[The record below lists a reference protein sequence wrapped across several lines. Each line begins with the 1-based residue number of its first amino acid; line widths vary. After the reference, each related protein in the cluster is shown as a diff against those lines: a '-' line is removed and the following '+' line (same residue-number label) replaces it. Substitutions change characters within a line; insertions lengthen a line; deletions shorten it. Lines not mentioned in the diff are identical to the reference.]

1 MTSSFFE
8 KKNKK
13 RALVFGGGGAR
24 GSFEIGVW
32 RALDELDYVP
42 DIITGTSVGAL
53 NGALYILGDVS
64 EAESMWKEI
73 ETGKVLDMDTPLKID
88 SFKEYRRTLT
98 GFLIKIIR
106 EKGVSSAPLKELID
120 SYIDDENKI
129 RNDGTVFGLSTTN
142 LKTREIEYYFLDDI
156 EEGRLNDYLLASA
169 SLYPAIQKKI
179 IDGTPYID
187 GGYRNNI
194 PINMALNKAP
204 DQIILVDVQGP
215 GLLHYD
221 HRIEE
226 CESLLIRTK
235 WPLGDMLLFDTN
247 RTEVNIELGYCET
260 MKLARPD
267 LYKGLWY
274 TYDSETLDKDES
286 VFYVAL
292 NGLLTGKRSKG
303 VYDYI
308 KKDNHQLIL
317 LKELEK
323 RWGGTVDETT
333 VSLVLCELTGKLFN
347 MIPDKIYSVDEFQSE
362 LIHRLIK
369 MREAERKKPV
379 DEFEPRFLLSGKEW
393 TEEFLEGLPLISNRS
408 LVIQILERLE
418 DEQLKWDTPFYKL
431 MIRTRPFPFI
441 IALYCKYL
449 LNKKLGL
456 YGEK

>member
-1 MTSSFFE
+1 
-8 KKNKK
+8 
-13 RALVFGGGGAR
+13 
-24 GSFEIGVW
+24 
-32 RALDELDYVP
+32 
-42 DIITGTSVGAL
+42 
-53 NGALYILGDVS
+53 
-64 EAESMWKEI
+64 MWKEI
-73 ETGKVLDMDTPLKID
+73 ETGKVLDFDAPLSID
-88 SFKEYRRTLT
+88 SFKDYRRTLT

-106 EKGVSSAPLKELID
+106 EKGISSAPLKALID
-120 SYIDDENKI
+120 TYIDDESRI
-129 RNDGTVFGLSTTN
+129 RSDGTIFGLSTTN

-169 SLYPAIQKKI
+169 SLYPAIQKKM

-187 GGYRNNI
+187 GGYWNNI
-194 PINMALNKAP
+194 PINMALDKLP
-204 DQIILVDVQGP
+204 DQIVLVDLQGP

-267 LYKGLWY
+267 IYRGLWY
-274 TYDSETLDKDES
+274 TYDTDTVETDAS
-286 VFYVAL
+286 VFYLAL

-303 VYDYI
+303 VYEYI
-308 KKDNHQLIL
+308 KKDNHQLIFL
-317 LKELEK
+317 REIEK
-323 RWGGTVDETT
+323 RWGSAVDETT
-333 VSLVLCELTGKLFN
+333 VSLALCELTGKLFN
-347 MIPDKIYSVDEFQSE
+347 MIPDKIYSIDKFQNE

-369 MREAERKKPV
+369 MRDAERKNPIN
-379 DEFEPRFLLSGKEW
+379 EFEPRFLLSGKEW
-393 TEEFLEGLPLISNRS
+393 TEEFLEGLPLISNRT

-449 LNKKLGL
+449 LNKNLGL
-456 YGEK
+456 YR

>member
-1 MTSSFFE
+1 MTPSFFE

-53 NGALYILGDVS
+53 NGALYILGNVS
-64 EAESMWKEI
+64 EAERMWKEI
-73 ETGKVLDMDTPLKID
+73 ETGKVLDLDAPLSID
-88 SFKEYRRTLT
+88 SFKDYRRTLT
-98 GFLIKIIR
+98 GFLIRIIR
-106 EKGVSSAPLKELID
+106 EKGISSAPLKALID
-120 SYIDDENKI
+120 TYIDDESRI
-129 RNDGTVFGLSTTN
+129 RSDGTIFGLSTTN

-169 SLYPAIQKKI
+169 SLYPAIQKKM

-187 GGYRNNI
+187 GGYWNNI
-194 PINMALNKAP
+194 PINMALDKLP
-204 DQIILVDVQGP
+204 DQIVLVDLQGP

-267 LYKGLWY
+267 IYRGLWY
-274 TYDSETLDKDES
+274 TYDTDTVETDAS
-286 VFYVAL
+286 VFYLAL

-303 VYDYI
+303 VYEYI
-308 KKDNHQLIL
+308 KRDNHQLIFL
-317 LKELEK
+317 REIEK
-323 RWGGTVDETT
+323 RWGSAVDETT
-333 VSLVLCELTGKLFN
+333 VSLALCELTGKLFN
-347 MIPDKIYSVDEFQSE
+347 MIPDKIYSIDKFQNE
-362 LIHRLIK
+362 IIHRLIK
-369 MREAERKKPV
+369 MRDAERKNPIN
-379 DEFEPRFLLSGKEW
+379 EFEPRFLLSGKEW
-393 TEEFLEGLPLISNRS
+393 TEEFLEGLPLISNRT

-449 LNKKLGL
+449 LNKNLGL
-456 YGEK
+456 YR

>member
-1 MTSSFFE
+1 MTPSFFE

-13 RALVFGGGGAR
+13 RALVFGGGGER

-53 NGALYILGDVS
+53 NGALYILGNVS
-64 EAESMWKEI
+64 EAERMWKEI
-73 ETGKVLDMDTPLKID
+73 ETGKVLDLDAPLSID
-88 SFKEYRRTLT
+88 SFKDYRRTLT
-98 GFLIKIIR
+98 GFLIRIIR
-106 EKGVSSAPLKELID
+106 EKGISSAPLKALID
-120 SYIDDENKI
+120 TYIDDESRI
-129 RNDGTVFGLSTTN
+129 RSDGTIFGLSTTN

-169 SLYPAIQKKI
+169 SLYPAIQKKM

-187 GGYRNNI
+187 GGYWNNI
-194 PINMALNKAP
+194 PINMALDKLP
-204 DQIILVDVQGP
+204 DQIVLVDLQGP

-267 LYKGLWY
+267 IYRGLWY
-274 TYDSETLDKDES
+274 TYDTDTVETDAS
-286 VFYVAL
+286 VFYLAL

-303 VYDYI
+303 VYEYI
-308 KKDNHQLIL
+308 KRDNHQLIFL
-317 LKELEK
+317 REIEK
-323 RWGGTVDETT
+323 RWGSAVDETT
-333 VSLVLCELTGKLFN
+333 VSLALCELTGKLFN
-347 MIPDKIYSVDEFQSE
+347 MIPDKIYSIDKFQNE
-362 LIHRLIK
+362 IIHRLIK
-369 MREAERKKPV
+369 MRDAERKNPIN
-379 DEFEPRFLLSGKEW
+379 EFEPRFLLSGKEW
-393 TEEFLEGLPLISNRS
+393 TEEFLEGLPLISNRT
-408 LVIQILERLE
+408 LVIQIFERLE

-449 LNKKLGL
+449 LNKNLGL
-456 YGEK
+456 YR